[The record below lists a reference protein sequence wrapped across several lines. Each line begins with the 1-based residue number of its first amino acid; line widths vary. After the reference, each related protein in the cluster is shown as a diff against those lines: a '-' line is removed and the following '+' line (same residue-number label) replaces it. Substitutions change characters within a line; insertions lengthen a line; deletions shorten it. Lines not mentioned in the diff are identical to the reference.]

1 MSSLRTRLLLSTLAA
16 SALSAAPAFADAV
29 ISPPLPATALPA
41 STPSATDA
49 ATDTADEVP
58 VAETDALL
66 ITARRQSERSIDVPV
81 AVSALSGE
89 KLEGTGAYTL
99 ADVQN
104 AAPSMVAFNSNP
116 RNSSVGIRGIGVS
129 SASDGLDTSV
139 GFYVD
144 GVYLGRPGMALADLI
159 DVERVEVLRGPQGT
173 LFGRNTSA
181 GVINIVTRA
190 PSFDQQAVVEAS
202 YGNYNYNQVRLSL
215 TGPLI
220 DGVLAARLTAFNTH
234 RDGVLENIKTG
245 ASANS
250 IGRSG
255 ARLQFLWTPSPNVS
269 LRLSGEYSIEDDT
282 CCVSVL
288 KQVLPSSIGTTTART
303 LTTFGLLGY
312 TPTASLDYTQN
323 NAPQNMLTDQHAL
336 SAELNWDLGWADFT
350 SISAYRYWHFSPLQ
364 DSDGT
369 PLDIIQVNVA
379 QTKDNQYSQEFRL
392 ASKPGRFNWQAGVYV
407 FRQELTDH
415 YILNQFGY
423 DAGNFYTTYLRTENP
438 AAAAVVIA
446 PGSQYIG
453 DTTSNSDSIA
463 VFGQGNFDI
472 TDRLTLT
479 AGVRYTHDKRLGITD
494 TSTVGTPYASTS
506 IPFHYN
512 VQVSGGNWSYL
523 GTLTYKLTPDA
534 IAYVTYSTGYKAA
547 GLNLNAAVTAGSP
560 LIVEPEEVAST
571 EVGLKGLFF
580 ERRLT
585 FALSAFSTRLTG
597 LQANISPSSG
607 ARSYLANVGDI
618 RTQGVELEADLKVTA
633 NFTVGFTS
641 SYNDARYISYTSA
654 PCPVGVAA
662 PCDLTGK
669 PVFQAPKY
677 TANFQARYDFEGNE
691 TWRPYVQGVVTYRS
705 GVYGT
710 VDDSPYA
717 YISGYTLVN
726 LRAGA
731 SFDDGKYDLSIW
743 LNNAGDKQYF
753 NTLGTASIVGAAVY
767 GISGQLGPPRTFGAT
782 LRATF

>member
-1 MSSLRTRLLLSTLAA
+1 MQKRPQAAQDVPISLTSLSARVIETFRIGNVRDLARMTPNLLVSSFNQSQPTLA
-16 SALSAAPAFADAV
+16 
-29 ISPPLPATALPA
+29 IRGATNTF
-41 STPSATDA
+41 SQIG
-49 ATDTADEVP
+49 VNK
-58 VAETDALL
+58 
-66 ITARRQSERSIDVPV
+66 PV
-81 AVSALSGE
+81 AVVLD
-89 KLEGTGAYTL
+89 
-99 ADVQN
+99 DVFMARN
-104 AAPSMVAFNSNP
+104 TAASFELFDLD
-116 RNSSVGIRGIGVS
+116 SVQ
-129 SASDGLDTSV
+129 
-139 GFYVD
+139 
-144 GVYLGRPGMALADLI
+144 
-159 DVERVEVLRGPQGT
+159 VLRGPQGT

-463 VFGQGNFDI
+463 VFGQGNFAYYLWGI
-472 TDRLTLT
+472 GPVTGSNVTSGNSW
-479 AGVRYTHDKRLGITD
+479 GVNVGVGVKVGVKLG
-494 TSTVGTPYASTS
+494 VGE
-506 IPFHYN
+506 
-512 VQVSGGNWSYL
+512 GGPCA
-523 GTLTYKLTPDA
+523 TT
-534 IAYVTYSTGYKAA
+534 
-547 GLNLNAAVTAGSP
+547 
-560 LIVEPEEVAST
+560 
-571 EVGLKGLFF
+571 
-580 ERRLT
+580 
-585 FALSAFSTRLTG
+585 
-597 LQANISPSSG
+597 SG
-607 ARSYLANVGDI
+607 APPGSLTT
-618 RTQGVELEADLKVTA
+618 RTC
-633 NFTVGFTS
+633 
-641 SYNDARYISYTSA
+641 DAATQTEKPLTQQISYHVPSGLRLMIAMGMFGPSCATS
-654 PCPVGVAA
+654 G
-662 PCDLTGK
+662 
-669 PVFQAPKY
+669 
-677 TANFQARYDFEGNE
+677 
-691 TWRPYVQGVVTYRS
+691 
-705 GVYGT
+705 
-710 VDDSPYA
+710 
-717 YISGYTLVN
+717 
-726 LRAGA
+726 
-731 SFDDGKYDLSIW
+731 
-743 LNNAGDKQYF
+743 
-753 NTLGTASIVGAAVY
+753 
-767 GISGQLGPPRTFGAT
+767 
-782 LRATF
+782 